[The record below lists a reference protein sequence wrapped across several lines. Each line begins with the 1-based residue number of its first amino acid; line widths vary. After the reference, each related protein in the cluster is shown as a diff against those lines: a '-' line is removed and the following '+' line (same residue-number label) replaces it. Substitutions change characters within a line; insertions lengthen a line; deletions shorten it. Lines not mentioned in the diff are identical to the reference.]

1 MVHVT
6 EYETKNGKTT
16 VKKTKDGKKDSAGN
30 SSGKDTKTNMEDNSW
45 QKETN

>member
-6 EYETKNGKTT
+6 EYETKDGKTT
-16 VKKTKDGKKDSAGN
+16 VKKTKTEKKDSAGN
-30 SSGKDTKTNMEDNSW
+30 SSGKENKTNMEDNSW